1 MGNKNVRS
9 IIKTP
14 AMRRGIQNINAERFG
29 ILVFNTVSLIYL
41 ILISL
46 ELIAGCRHPPWNS
59 VIETK
64 IDFDQI
70 HNQECSSNSFLHST
84 NKTCGSARDLTT
96 QANWL
101 TK

>member
-1 MGNKNVRS
+1 MGNKNVSS

-14 AMRRGIQNINAERFG
+14 AMCRGIQNVNAERFG

-70 HNQECSSNSFLHST
+70 HNQLFQ
-84 NKTCGSARDLTT
+84 T
-96 QANWL
+96 QTLSCIAL
-101 TK
+101 TKPVDLHEILQHRLTG